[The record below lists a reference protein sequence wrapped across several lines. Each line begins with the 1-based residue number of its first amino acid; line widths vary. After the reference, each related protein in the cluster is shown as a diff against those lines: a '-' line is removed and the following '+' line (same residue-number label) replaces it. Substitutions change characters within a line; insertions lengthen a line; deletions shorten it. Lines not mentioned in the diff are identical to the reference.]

1 MAGEARQ
8 ATVGDYVTLV
18 RGTTYKGQLV
28 GEPGPALL
36 GLGSIEPGGG
46 FRTGNYKTYGGDC
59 PDELMLFPGDVY
71 ASLKGAT
78 KDGKMIGSVA
88 RVPPSVP
95 TGRLTQDTVK
105 LVFRTPDPE
114 DATYLYWV
122 LRTPQYRDY
131 CAGHAM
137 GSAVAALSRRDFL
150 SYPVPPPT
158 MGRRRL
164 VALLD
169 SIEEKIELNRR
180 MSETLEA
187 MARALFK
194 SWFVDF
200 APVRAKAEGRD
211 PGLPKP
217 LADLFPNR
225 LVDSELG
232 EIPEG
237 WEVGRLGD
245 LAGLDKGV
253 SYKGEGLVGQG
264 GLPLVNLGCFAGSGR
279 FKVESI
285 KRYSGEFRQRHVVR
299 TGDLVIAN
307 TDMTQKRVILGS
319 PALLPALAGE
329 RDCLFSHH
337 AFAVRFQ
344 PGAVRWKL
352 YVYFSLLRPEFREIA
367 EGYATGTTVLALPRD
382 GVLNY
387 PLILPSDELLAAFQ
401 RQVGQ
406 MLVKAELTGRESGT
420 LGDLRDTLQPK
431 LISGEV
437 QVKDAEGFIGRA
449 V

>member
-1 MAGEARQ
+1 MAGDARR

-88 RVPPSVP
+88 RVPSLVP

-114 DATYLYWV
+114 DATYVYWV

-137 GSAVAALSRRDFL
+137 GSAVVALSRRDFL

-158 MGRRRL
+158 TERRRV

-169 SIEEKIELNRR
+169 AIEEKIELNRR
-180 MSETLEA
+180 MNETLEA

-200 APVRAKAEGRD
+200 DPVRAKAEGRD

-217 LADLFPNR
+217 LADLFPAR
-225 LVDSELG
+225 LVDSEFG

-237 WEVGRLGD
+237 WGVGTLDSVLVLQRGFDLPATERTSGAYPVLAASGPSGTHSDFKVRGPGVTTGRSGVLGKVFYVAED
-245 LAGLDKGV
+245 FWPLNTSLWVKEFRHSRPAYAFHLLRGLDFA
-253 SYKGEGLVGQG
+253 LF
-264 GLPLVNLGCFAGSGR
+264 NAGSAVPTLNRNHVHTLPSLLPPMGLIDAFER
-279 FKVESI
+279 FASGCLAR
-285 KRYSGEFRQRHVVR
+285 KRYNDEQATTLARLR
-299 TGDLVIAN
+299 D
-307 TDMTQKRVILGS
+307 
-319 PALLPALAGE
+319 ALL
-329 RDCLFSHH
+329 R
-337 AFAVRFQ
+337 R
-344 PGAVRWKL
+344 
-352 YVYFSLLRPEFREIA
+352 
-367 EGYATGTTVLALPRD
+367 
-382 GVLNY
+382 
-387 PLILPSDELLAAFQ
+387 
-401 RQVGQ
+401 
-406 MLVKAELTGRESGT
+406 
-420 LGDLRDTLQPK
+420 
-431 LISGEV
+431 LISGQLRV
-437 QVKDAEGFIGRA
+437 PDAARLTARA
-449 V
+449 I